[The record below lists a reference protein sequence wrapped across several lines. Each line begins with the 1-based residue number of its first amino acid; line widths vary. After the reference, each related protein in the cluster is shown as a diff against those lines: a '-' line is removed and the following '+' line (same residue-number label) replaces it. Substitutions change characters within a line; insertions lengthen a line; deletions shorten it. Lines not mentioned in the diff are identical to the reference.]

1 MIHDGSVRISSRSAC
16 RLPATVLVQG
26 PKCMHEHAVPGS
38 YPIADLMLTDSP
50 TMPNVK
56 AMNLENR
63 HIVVTGGIGGLGRA
77 VVGRLLDAGA
87 ALHLPVEPGIEI
99 DTFPHAGHTN
109 LSAKAGV
116 DLTDAVAVEDFY
128 AALPELWASVHLAG
142 GFAMAPLAETDPDA
156 FQHMMDINLRTCFL
170 CCRAAAARMAA
181 GAAGGRIVNVAAR
194 PGLEPRSGAGMAAY
208 TASKAGVAALTV
220 ALGEELAEQGIWV
233 NAVAP
238 SIIDT
243 PANRDAMPDADHET
257 WPTPEEIAETIAFLV
272 SPDNRVTRGSVIPV
286 YGRF

>member
-1 MIHDGSVRISSRSAC
+1 
-16 RLPATVLVQG
+16 
-26 PKCMHEHAVPGS
+26 
-38 YPIADLMLTDSP
+38 
-50 TMPNVK
+50 
-56 AMNLENR
+56 MNLENR
-63 HIVVTGGIGGLGRA
+63 QIVVTGGTGGLGRA

-87 ALHLPVEPGIEI
+87 ALHLPVEPGVEL
-99 DTFPHAGHTN
+99 DTFPHAEN
-109 LSAKAGV
+109 AKVSATAGV
-116 DLTDAVAVEDFY
+116 DLTDPAAVEDFY
-128 AALPELWASVHLAG
+128 AALPALWASVHLAG
-142 GFAMAPLAETDPDA
+142 GFAMAPLAETDSDG
-156 FQHMMDINLRTCFL
+156 FQHMMDLNLRTCFL
-170 CCRAAAARMAA
+170 CCRAAVAKIAA
-181 GAAGGRIVNVAAR
+181 GGAGGRIVNVAAR

-208 TASKAGVAALTV
+208 AASKAGVAALTE

-257 WPTPEEIAETIAFLV
+257 WPKPEEIAETIAFLA